1 MKTML
6 DWQLSHSSSAEIVG
20 EEWVKATVPGCVQ
33 LDMATA
39 HNIPLYYTGDHEE
52 KYIWMEDEYWRYR
65 TYTYIEDNEFQPV
78 LVFKGVEYKYDVF
91 VNGELLLSHEG
102 MFTESRIDLT
112 PYKAQNI
119 NIEVLIYPAPKRP
132 GSYAE
137 RGLGNQASAS
147 CKPAFSY
154 GWDWCLRFV
163 SLGIID
169 EAYIEY
175 LPIYRINDFK
185 VSYRLFNNLETA
197 KVTVEYKTSADEI
210 KYTLFDFYG
219 NIVVNDTVYAK
230 GNNFTFNVEK
240 PQLWWPHN
248 HGEQPIYTL
257 ELSVL
262 KDGRITD
269 IKTRKIGFRRV
280 KLVTNEGVW
289 GRDWVAAVRPTEAP
303 MTLEIN
309 GKKIF
314 VKGSNWVPPEM
325 CRAQL
330 KRENIKELLTLLKEA
345 NMNALRM
352 WGGGYIH
359 PDFFYDMCDEL
370 GILVW
375 QEFPLACSCYS
386 EDDEYLSVLKQ
397 ESTAIIEN
405 LRIHPSIM
413 LWSGGNELFND
424 WSRMSLQSKAL
435 RLLETQTYLLDEDVP
450 YIYTSPQYGVVHG
463 PYDMIDIHGVEG
475 LTTIVKNEGTAFTE
489 FACGGPSQW
498 EYLESF
504 MSKEAM
510 ENPFEDTMWIKRHAF
525 IKEFEKERWLDI
537 EGIKKLSGC
546 SDDPKEIVAVGNEI
560 QCVMYK
566 CMFEAVRRKWPYA
579 SMCMNW
585 CYNEP
590 WPTAAG
596 NGLVNYPAVKRP
608 CYYAIQSALKDKKLS
623 LEFSKVSWVS
633 GETMKCAAW
642 LLNDS
647 NDNIENIRAEIY
659 LLFDGKEEKIA
670 ECDFSNTSAYTNS
683 KGVEF
688 DVNVPNVKGGRFTL
702 IIRSENDK
710 TLGEKYELFIA

>member
-6 DWQLSHSSSAEIVG
+6 EWKLSHSSSAEIVG
-20 EEWVKATVPGCVQ
+20 EEWINATVPGCVQ
-33 LDMATA
+33 LDMAAA

-52 KYIWMEDEYWRYR
+52 KYTWMEDEYWRYR
-65 TYTYIEDNEFQPV
+65 TSVYIEDSELQPV
-78 LVFKGVEYKYDVF
+78 LVFKSVEYKYDVF
-91 VNGELLLSHEG
+91 VNGELLHSHEG

-112 PYKAQNI
+112 AYKAQNI
-119 NIEVLIYPAPKRP
+119 DIEVLIYPVPKRP

-163 SLGIID
+163 TLGIID
-169 EAYIEY
+169 EAYVEY
-175 LPIYRINDFK
+175 VPISRIDNLK
-185 VSYRLFNNLETA
+185 VSYRLFNELKKA
-197 KVTVEYKTSADEI
+197 KVTFECETNAEEI
-210 KYTLFDFYG
+210 KYTLFDCNG
-219 NIVVNDTVYAK
+219 DIVLSNTVVANEK
-230 GNNFTFNVEK
+230 FHTFEVEN

-248 HGEQPIYTL
+248 HGDQPIYTL
-257 ELSVL
+257 EISSL
-262 KDGRITD
+262 KNGIITD
-269 IKTRKIGFRRV
+269 TKIRKIGFRRV

-325 CRAQL
+325 CRVQVKETAV
-330 KRENIKELLTLLKEA
+330 KELLTLLKEA

-359 PDFFYDMCDEL
+359 PDFFYDICDEL

-386 EDDEYLSVLKQ
+386 DDDEYLKILKQ

-405 LRIHPSIM
+405 LRVHPSIM

-510 ENPFEDTMWIKRHAF
+510 EKPFVDNMWVKRHAF

-537 EGIKKLSGC
+537 KGIKQLSGC

-560 QCVMYK
+560 QCLMYQ
-566 CMFEAVRRKWPYA
+566 CMFESVRRKWPYT

-608 CYYAIQSALKDKKLS
+608 CYYAIQNALRDKKLS
-623 LEFSKVSWVS
+623 LEFPKVSWKPD
-633 GETMKCAAW
+633 ETMECKAW

-647 NDNIENIRAEIY
+647 KEDIENIKAEVY
-659 LLFDGKEEKIA
+659 LLFNGKEEKIA
-670 ECDFSNTSAYTNS
+670 ECEFTKTNAYTNS
-683 KGVEF
+683 MGVEF
-688 DVNVPNVKGGRFTL
+688 TVKVPNVKCGRFTL
-702 IIRSENDK
+702 IISSEKDK
-710 TLGEKYELFIA
+710 SLNEKYELFIA